1 MKTTQEIVITDG
13 EGRNFTYSVTQLPAR
28 RALKMLHK
36 IGRVLV
42 PTLAQALGS
51 TSISQLSSL
60 KKVAELDLGNLGKA
74 AETLFDR
81 LPEAEFDA
89 LVTELMQGV
98 VVDGKPLAPLFDT
111 HFQGRILEVL
121 ELLRFALKVNFADF
135 FPDLAAQVAAV
146 QTAASSSEGST
157 T

>member
-1 MKTTQEIVITDG
+1 MKATQELVLPDG
-13 EGRNFTYSVTQLPAR
+13 EGRDRTYAVTQLPAR

-42 PTLAQALGS
+42 PTIAQALGS
-51 TSISQLSSL
+51 ASITDFSSM
-60 KKVAELDLGNLGKA
+60 KKMAGLELGDLGKA

-81 LPEAEFDA
+81 MPEADFDA
-89 LVTELMQGV
+89 LVTELVQGV
-98 VVDGKPLAPLFDT
+98 TLEGKPLAPVFDL
-111 HFQGRILEVL
+111 HFQGRILDVMK
-121 ELLRFALKVNFADF
+121 LLRFALKVNFADF